1 VMYTAFIV
9 LCVIPHLLGI
19 HLSNAQFYQPV
30 CVERCETQWR
40 ECILKGVVVIL
51 ISLIVCTVTYNY
63 CRESCKLEE
72 IIVPS

>member
-19 HLSNAQFYQPV
+19 HQ
-30 CVERCETQWR
+30 RCETQWR